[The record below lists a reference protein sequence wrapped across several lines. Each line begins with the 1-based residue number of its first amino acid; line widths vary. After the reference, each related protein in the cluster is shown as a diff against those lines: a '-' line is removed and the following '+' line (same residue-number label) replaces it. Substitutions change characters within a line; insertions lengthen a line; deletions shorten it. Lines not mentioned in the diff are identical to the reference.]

1 MTDMNFQKNA
11 GAVRRFGRA
20 MKFGAWLQRLPR
32 ALTPPPFRLM
42 QIGSAFWHSRALY
55 VAARLDVA
63 GALGDRTLHAGEIA
77 AAVHADADAVA
88 RLLRLLAALGIFE
101 ETAPR
106 HYRNNATSACLRGDH
121 PQSVRAMV
129 LMHNSETMSRPWY
142 EQFERGVRKGRPP
155 FVLTHGEALFE
166 RLDHD
171 PAFDQLFSAAMDSVE
186 ALAGDGFATD
196 FDWSRFDRIIDVG
209 GSRGAKSLAILRRHG
224 HLEAL
229 VVDRPQVIAEA
240 RRFLARHPVAGA
252 ERLDF
257 VAGDLLFGVPPARG
271 DKDVYLLSAVLHGF
285 DDTDATRALR
295 QLARACASTGA
306 RIAVLELVLPE
317 RNVDLAAA
325 SFDMQMFMGS
335 RGRER
340 TDGEWQALFAN
351 SGLVREEWVRLRSF
365 AGIQVLRPR

>member
-1 MTDMNFQKNA
+1 MLILAIALALAANDPVTLIGTVRVVGPAQDRGVQVEGDGKTMTVTGELAEEVAQLQSLKVEVVGFPTKDM
-11 GAVRRFGRA
+11 
-20 MKFGAWLQRLPR
+20 
-32 ALTPPPFRLM
+32 
-42 QIGSAFWHSRALY
+42 
-55 VAARLDVA
+55 LDV
-63 GALGDRTLHAGEIA
+63 RE
-77 AAVHADADAVA
+77 
-88 RLLRLLAALGIFE
+88 
-101 ETAPR
+101 
-106 HYRNNATSACLRGDH
+106 Y
-121 PQSVRAMV
+121 
-129 LMHNSETMSRPWY
+129 
-142 EQFERGVRKGRPP
+142 
-155 FVLTHGEALFE
+155 
-166 RLDHD
+166 
-171 PAFDQLFSAAMDSVE
+171 
-186 ALAGDGFATD
+186 
-196 FDWSRFDRIIDVG
+196 RIIDVG

-257 VAGDLLFGVPPARG
+257 VAGDLLSGVPPARG